1 MCAIYSVGNW
11 WKIVLSINE
20 TPKHIII
27 TRTNPGAGKT
37 ALRVENMGLTPI
49 ILPAAMVIAKDF
61 EVDIEGVQALLVTSS
76 NAPQLAQFDEH
87 LLSIPIYAVGDA
99 TMEACITRGFT
110 QVISAGGDASALAVL
125 IADRLK
131 PEDGK
136 LLHLRGDDVAGDV
149 GGLLRACGFE
159 VINAVCYTT
168 ALNPDFVAQI
178 NPILH
183 ENSGFVMFHSPKGA
197 ERFYSALDEKKLEN
211 WCAICISEAAAQPI
225 LTAGFKEIRVAS
237 RPNEDAMFDII
248 TP

>member
-1 MCAIYSVGNW
+1 M
-11 WKIVLSINE
+11 SINE

-27 TRTNPGAGKT
+27 TRTKPGAVKT
-37 ALRVENMGLTPI
+37 ALRAEKMGLIPI
-49 ILPAAMVIAKDF
+49 ILPAAEVIAKDF
-61 EVDIEGVQALLVTSS
+61 DVDIEGVQALLVTSS
-76 NAPQLAQFDEH
+76 NAPQLANFDEH

-125 IADRLK
+125 IADRLN

-136 LLHLRGDDVAGDV
+136 LMHLRGDDVAGDV

-159 VINAVCYTT
+159 VLNAVCYATV
-168 ALNPDFVAQI
+168 ANPEFIAKI
-178 NPILH
+178 NPTMQ
-183 ENSGFVMFHSPKGA
+183 ENNGYIMFHSPKGA
-197 ERFYSALDEKKLEN
+197 ERFNAAVKEHNLQN

-225 LTAGFKEIRVAS
+225 IAAGFQEIRIAS